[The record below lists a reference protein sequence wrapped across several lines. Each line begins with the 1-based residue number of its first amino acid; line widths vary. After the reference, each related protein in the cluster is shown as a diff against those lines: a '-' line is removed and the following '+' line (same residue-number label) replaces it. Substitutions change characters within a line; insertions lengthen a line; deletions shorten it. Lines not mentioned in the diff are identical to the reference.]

1 MKLKEYIHINPPVE
15 LIKNKEYPFVEMK
28 DIEPFNKIVLSNHTK
43 KFSGSGSKFING
55 DTLLARITPCLENG
69 KTSQFKS
76 EKNVPAWG
84 STEFIV
90 LRAKK
95 NLTDSDFVYYL
106 STFEEFRNYAI
117 KNMIGT
123 SGRQRVPS
131 NLIGEFEY
139 DLPDLP
145 TQKIIAQIL
154 SNLDKKIEINKKL
167 NSKLEETAFTL
178 FKSWFVNFDPVQD
191 KIKKRS
197 TSLSKEIEN
206 LFPDTFENS
215 KLGKIPKGWRVS
227 RIGEIFEIQKG
238 STPSTKETK
247 FWEPGIYDWVSPKDL
262 SRSNS
267 IYLTS
272 YSRKISD
279 EGIKKIKSKL
289 CPSGTVL
296 MSSRAPIGYLGIS
309 TSLISLGTGIFAILN
324 NKNTSS
330 GLIYFLIKNEIKKLK
345 QLSIGTTFE
354 EISKKIFEDFE
365 IIYPNKEFLNG
376 TKNIFDNFF
385 NKIKLNTLEI
395 KTLEEIR
402 NFILP
407 KMIKGELKI
416 TISKNSN

>member
-1 MKLKEYIHINPPVE
+1 MKLKDYIHINPSVK
-15 LIKNKEYPFVEMK
+15 LIKNEEYPFVEMK
-28 DIEPFNKIVLSNHTK
+28 DIEPFNKIVLSKYTK

-76 EKNVPAWG
+76 EINTPAWG

-145 TQKIIAQIL
+145 TQIMIAQIL

-178 FKSWFVNFDPVQD
+178 FKSWFINFDPVQE
-191 KIKKRS
+191 KTTKRS
-197 TSLSKEIEN
+197 TGLSKEIED

-215 KLGKIPKGWRVS
+215 KLGKIPKGWSVS
-227 RIGEIFEIQKG
+227 KIGEIFEIQKG
-238 STPSTKETK
+238 STPSTKEKK

-267 IYLTS
+267 IYITG

-279 EGIKKIKSKL
+279 EGVKKIKSKL

-309 TSLISLGTGIFAILN
+309 TSVTSLGTGIFAVLN
-324 NKNTSS
+324 NKYTSS
-330 GLIYFLIKNEIKKLK
+330 GFIYFLIKNEIKKLK

-365 IIYPNKEFLNG
+365 IIYPNKEVLNG

-385 NKIKLNTLEI
+385 KKIKLNTLEI
-395 KTLEEIR
+395 ETLIEIR

-407 KMIKGELKI
+407 KMMKGELKI
-416 TISKNSN
+416 LSSKNRN